1 MNHTPQFKNADYG
14 KKKNGA
20 TPQEFF
26 DKWHKEFNF
35 DLDAAADK
43 ELTKC
48 SNWFGIDHDNELRR
62 DALAM
67 GLNWA
72 DYAESAIWCNPP
84 YGRELPKFLAK
95 GLEASYSLPVV
106 FLLPNSTDT
115 RWFHK
120 YCMPHTIHYIKGRLT
135 FGGYNSPAG
144 FGSIVV
150 VMGGNK

>member
-1 MNHTPQFKNADYG
+1 MNHTPQFLNPTYG
-14 KKKNGA
+14 DKKDWS
-20 TPQEFF
+20 TPQPFF
-26 DKWHKEFNF
+26 DIWNDKFNF

-43 ELTKC
+43 DKTKC
-48 SNWFGIDHDNELRR
+48 SNYFGLDHEDDLRR

-72 DYAESAIWCNPP
+72 DHSQSAIWCNPP

-95 GLEASYSLPVV
+95 GLEASDSVPVV

-115 RWFHK
+115 QWFHN
-120 YCMPHTIHYIKGRLT
+120 YCLPHEVHFIKGRLT
-135 FGGYNSPAG
+135 FGNYHSPAG

-150 VMGGNK
+150 VMGNK